1 MKMSEIVARE
11 IKVNGVVQA
20 VGFRPFIYRIATNH
34 DLIGWVKNL
43 GDAGVKVFL
52 QGENSNIESFLRDL
66 REKNPPLAQIEQI
79 EKEWV
84 EIDPELEEFGIVKSS
99 SGSSGSGTIPPDIAT
114 CDDCL
119 EDVFGE
125 TRYSGYWATSCVNCG
140 PRFSVIRELPYD
152 RDRTSMDDF
161 PMCDDCQ
168 SEYTD
173 PEDRRYHAQTIA
185 CPECGPQL
193 WLEETGSGEKNA
205 EAPIKAA
212 ARKLARGEIVA
223 IKGLGG
229 THLACDA
236 SAPETVNLLRKR
248 LGRSSQPFALMATE
262 AMVRD
267 NLKYEG
273 SEFKVLTGPRR
284 PIVLLEKDNPNWI
297 SDEIAPGL
305 HNVGVMLP
313 YTALHQLLFSN
324 LGFPL
329 VMTSANLPGEP
340 MLIENDSIKDEL
352 NGVADSYLLHDRK
365 IVSRID
371 DSVVRCSGNRKKF
384 IRRSRG
390 WVPEPIEV
398 DLGDEPILALGA
410 EQDNV
415 VGLYTDKKAYPSQ
428 YLGDT
433 EGPEDLNFLEDA
445 IARLLKLTSTK
456 EPDLI
461 THDLHP
467 GFLTS
472 QKAEEM
478 SGDSIPVQHHMA
490 HVGSLLAE
498 TGLSEVTGLVMD
510 GVGYGSNG
518 KIWGSEVIIGG
529 EDELRRKGSLTRA
542 YMPGGDLATKH
553 PARMVAGILYPL
565 TETGAIDDLA
575 GLIHELKLDFPN
587 GEEEQ
592 DVVFQQL
599 QKGLNTPETTS
610 AGRFLDAVSALTGTC
625 SERTYEGEPAM
636 KLESAASSGKPLEID
651 LPYHRSGDLI
661 RLDQSRLLYRL
672 IQLRGTA
679 SPADLAS
686 TAQAALARGMAKI
699 ALEVARDE
707 GIATVGLSGGVAY
720 NEEISREVEKTVSGS
735 GLDFVTN
742 TEVPPGDG
750 GVALGQLWLAG
761 KGLNP

>member
-1 MKMSEIVARE
+1 MSETVARE
-11 IKVNGVVQA
+11 LNINGVVQA
-20 VGFRPFIYRIATNH
+20 VGFRPFVYRIATDN

-52 QGENSNIESFLRDL
+52 QGESTDIEKFLRDL
-66 REKNPPLAQIEQI
+66 KEKNPPLARIEEI
-79 EKEWV
+79 KSEKV
-84 EIDPELEEFGIVKSS
+84 ETDPEIEEFEIVKSS

-114 CDDCL
+114 CEDCL

-152 RDRTSMDDF
+152 RDRTSMEDF
-161 PMCDDCQ
+161 PTCDDCRT
-168 SEYTD
+168 EYTD
-173 PEDRRYHAQTIA
+173 PGDRRYHAQTIA
-185 CPECGPQL
+185 CPECGPKL
-193 WLEETGSGEKNA
+193 WLEEPGTGKRTTD
-205 EAPIKAA
+205 APIQAS
-212 ARKLARGEIVA
+212 ARKLGRGEIVA

-236 SAPETVNLLRKR
+236 SDSETVELLRKR
-248 LGRSSQPFALMATE
+248 LGRPNQPFALMATE
-262 AMVRD
+262 EMVRK
-267 NLKYEG
+267 NLKYAR
-273 SEFKVLTGPRR
+273 SEFEVLTGPRR
-284 PIVLLEKDNPNWI
+284 PITLLEKGNRDWI
-297 SDEIAPGL
+297 SGGIAPGL

-313 YTALHQLLFSN
+313 YTALHHLLFSE

-340 MLIENDSIKDEL
+340 MLIENDSIREEL
-352 NGVADSYLLHDRK
+352 KGIADSYLLHDRK

-371 DSVVRCSGNRKKF
+371 DSVVRFSGDRRKF

-415 VGLYTDKKAYPSQ
+415 VGLYTNQRAYLSQ

-433 EGPEDLNFLEDA
+433 EGPEDMDFLEDA
-445 IARLLKLTSTK
+445 LNRLLKLTSTE

-461 THDLHP
+461 AHDLHP
-467 GFLTS
+467 NFLTS
-472 QKAEEM
+472 QKAKDM
-478 SGDSIPVQHHMA
+478 NGDSAPVQHHMA

-498 TGLSEVTGLVMD
+498 TGLTEIVGLVMD
-510 GVGYGSNG
+510 GVGYGSND
-518 KIWGSEVIIGG
+518 KVWGSEVITGT
-529 EDELRRKGSLTRA
+529 EDEMERKGSLTRA

-553 PARMVAGILYPL
+553 PGRMVAGILYPL
-565 TETGAIDDLA
+565 AETGKIDDLP
-575 GLIHELKLDFPN
+575 GLIRELDLDFPN
-587 GEEEQ
+587 GEEEL
-592 DVVFQQL
+592 DVVLQQL
-599 QKGLNTPETTS
+599 EKGLNTPETTS

-625 SERTYEGEPAM
+625 SKRTYEGEPAM
-636 KLESAASSGKPLEID
+636 KLESTASRGDPLEID
-651 LPYHRSGDLI
+651 LPYDRSGDII
-661 RLDQSRLLYRL
+661 RLDQSKLLYRL
-672 IQLRGTA
+672 IQLRGSA
-679 SPADLAS
+679 SPESLAS
-686 TAQAALARGMAKI
+686 TAQSAIARGMASI
-699 ALEVARDE
+699 AVEVARDE
-707 GIATVGLSGGVAY
+707 GIKTVGLSGGVAY
-720 NEEISREVEKTVSGS
+720 NDEISRGVEKIVSGS

-761 KGLNP
+761 KELIG

>member
-1 MKMSEIVARE
+1 MSKPVARK
-11 IKVNGVVQA
+11 ININGVVQA
-20 VGFRPFIYRIATNH
+20 VGFRPFVYRIATDN

-52 QGENSNIESFLRDL
+52 QGESSDIEKFLQDL
-66 REKNPPLAQIEQI
+66 KEKNPPLARIEEI
-79 EKEWV
+79 ESERV
-84 EIDPELEEFGIVKSS
+84 ETDPKIEEFEIVKSS

-114 CDDCL
+114 CEDCL

-161 PMCDDCQ
+161 PMCEDCRT
-168 SEYTD
+168 EYTD
-173 PEDRRYHAQTIA
+173 PGDRRYHAQTIA

-193 WLEETGSGEKNA
+193 WLEAPGSSKKNT

-212 ARKLARGEIVA
+212 SRELNRGEIVA

-229 THLACDA
+229 THIACNARDT
-236 SAPETVNLLRKR
+236 EVVKLLRNKLNR
-248 LGRSSQPFALMATE
+248 PSQPFALMATKE
-262 AMVRD
+262 MVKR
-267 NLKYEG
+267 NLKYDQ
-273 SEFKVLTGPRR
+273 SELEVLTGPRR
-284 PIVLLEKDNPNWI
+284 PITLLEKGDRDWV

-305 HNVGVMLP
+305 NNVGVMLP
-313 YTALHQLLFSN
+313 YTALHHLLFSE

-340 MLIENDSIKDEL
+340 MLTENTSIRKEL
-352 NGVADSYLLHDRK
+352 SEVVHSYLLHDRK
-365 IVSRID
+365 IISRID
-371 DSVVRCSGNRKKF
+371 DSVVRFSGARRKF

-415 VGLYTDKKAYPSQ
+415 IGLYVNGKAYLSQ

-433 EGPEDLNFLEDA
+433 EGPQDLKFLEDA
-445 IARLLKLTSTK
+445 MNRLLKLTSTEK
-456 EPDLI
+456 PDLI

-467 GFLTS
+467 DFLTN
-472 QKAEEM
+472 QKAKEM
-478 SGDSIPVQHHMA
+478 SGDSIPIQHHMA
-490 HVGSLLAE
+490 HLGSLFGE
-498 TGLSEVTGLVMD
+498 TGLSEVVGLVMD

-518 KIWGSEVIIGG
+518 NIWGSEVIIGK
-529 EDELRRKGSLTRA
+529 EDKIKRRGSLTPA

-553 PARMVAGILYPL
+553 PGRMVAGILYPL
-565 TETGAIDDLA
+565 AEAGAIDDFTDF
-575 GLIHELKLDFPN
+575 IHELKLDFPN
-587 GEEEQ
+587 GEEELG
-592 DVVFQQL
+592 VVLQQL
-599 QKGLNTPETTS
+599 EKGLNTPETTS

-625 SERTYEGEPAM
+625 SKRTYEGEPAM
-636 KLESAASSGKPLEID
+636 KLESTASRGEPFEID
-651 LPYHRSGDLI
+651 LPYDRSGDIL
-661 RLDQSRLLYRL
+661 RLDQSMLLYQL
-672 IQLRGTA
+672 IQLRG
-679 SPADLAS
+679 SVSSADLAS
-686 TAQAALARGMAKI
+686 TAQTALAVGMTQI
-699 ALEVARDE
+699 SLEVARGE
-707 GIATVGLSGGVAY
+707 GIETVGLSGGVAY
-720 NEEISREVEKTVSGS
+720 NEDISREVEKTVAGS

-761 KGLNP
+761 KEIVE

>member
-1 MKMSEIVARE
+1 MSETVARE

-20 VGFRPFIYRIATNH
+20 VGFRPFVYRIATDNN
-34 DLIGWVKNL
+34 LIGWVKNL

-52 QGENSNIESFLRDL
+52 QGESSDIEKFLQDL
-66 REKNPPLAQIEQI
+66 KEKNPPLARIE
-79 EKEWV
+79 EVGSERV
-84 EIDPELEEFGIVKSS
+84 ETDPEIEEFEIVKSS

-114 CDDCL
+114 CEDCL

-161 PMCDDCQ
+161 PMCDDCRT
-168 SEYTD
+168 EYTD
-173 PEDRRYHAQTIA
+173 PGDRRYHAQTIA

-193 WLEETGSGEKNA
+193 WLEEPGAGQKNTD
-205 EAPIKAA
+205 APIRAA
-212 ARKLARGEIVA
+212 ARKLDRAEIVA

-236 SAPETVNLLRKR
+236 SDPETVELLRKK

-262 AMVRD
+262 EMIQR
-267 NLKYEG
+267 NLKCDQ
-273 SEFKVLTGPRR
+273 SELEVLTGPRR
-284 PIVLLEKDNPNWI
+284 PITLLEKDDRDWI

-305 HNVGVMLP
+305 NNVGVMLP
-313 YTALHQLLFSN
+313 YTALHHLLFSE

-340 MLIENDSIKDEL
+340 MLIENDSIRNEL
-352 NGVADSYLLHDRK
+352 KGIADSYLLHDRK

-371 DSVVRCSGNRKKF
+371 DSVLRFSGGKRKF

-398 DLGDEPILALGA
+398 DLGEEPILALGA

-415 VGLYTDKKAYPSQ
+415 VGLYTNKRAYLSQ

-445 IARLLKLTSTK
+445 LDRLLKLTSTE

-461 THDLHP
+461 AHDLHP
-467 GFLTS
+467 DFLTT
-472 QKAEEM
+472 QKAKEM
-478 SGDSIPVQHHMA
+478 SGDSITVQHHKA

-498 TGLSEVTGLVMD
+498 TGLSAVVGLVMD

-518 KIWGSEVIIGG
+518 DIWGSEVIIGK
-529 EDELRRKGSLTRA
+529 DDKIKRKGSLTRA

-553 PARMVAGILYPL
+553 PARIVAGILYPL
-565 TETGAIDDLA
+565 AESGEIDDLE

-587 GEEEQ
+587 GEEELN
-592 DVVFQQL
+592 VVLQQL
-599 QKGLNTPETTS
+599 EKGLNSPKTTS

-625 SERTYEGEPAM
+625 SKRTYEGEPAM
-636 KLESAASSGKPLEID
+636 KLESTASRGEPLEID
-651 LPYHRSGDLI
+651 LPYDRSGDII
-661 RLDQSRLLYRL
+661 RLDQSRLLYRM
-672 IQLRGTA
+672 IQLREVA
-679 SPADLAS
+679 SPEDLAS
-686 TAQAALARGMAKI
+686 TAQSVIARGMASI
-699 ALEVARDE
+699 AVEVARDE
-707 GIATVGLSGGVAY
+707 GIKTVGLSGGVAY
-720 NEEISREVEKTVSGS
+720 NDEISREVEKTVSES

-761 KGLNP
+761 KELVE

>member
-1 MKMSEIVARE
+1 MSEIVARE

-20 VGFRPFIYRIATNH
+20 VGFRPFIYRIATDN

-52 QGENSNIESFLRDL
+52 QGKNRNIESFLRDL

-84 EIDPELEEFGIVKSS
+84 EIDSELEDFEIVKSS

-152 RDRTSMDDF
+152 RDRTSMEDF
-161 PMCDDCQ
+161 PMCDDCRI
-168 SEYTD
+168 EYTD
-173 PEDRRYHAQTIA
+173 PGDRRYHAQTIA

-193 WLEETGSGEKNA
+193 WLEDPGTGKRNTDE
-205 EAPIKAA
+205 PIRAA
-212 ARKLARGEIVA
+212 ARKLGQGEIVA

-236 SAPETVNLLRKR
+236 SDSETVKLLRKR
-248 LGRSSQPFALMATE
+248 LGRSNQPFALMAKE
-262 AMVRD
+262 EMVRR
-267 NLKYEG
+267 NLKYNK
-273 SEFKVLTGPRR
+273 SEFEVLTGPRR
-284 PIVLLEKDNPNWI
+284 PITLLEQENRDWI
-297 SDEIAPGL
+297 SDKIAPGL

-313 YTALHQLLFSN
+313 YTALHHLLFSE
-324 LGFPL
+324 LEFPL

-340 MLIENDSIKDEL
+340 MLIENDSISDEL
-352 NGVADSYLLHDRK
+352 KGIADSYLLHKRK

-371 DSVVRCSGNRKKF
+371 DSVVRFSGGRRKF

-390 WVPEPIEV
+390 WVPEPIEIH
-398 DLGDEPILALGA
+398 LGDEPILALGA

-415 VGLYTDKKAYPSQ
+415 VGLYTNKRAYLSQ

-445 IARLLKLTSTK
+445 LSRLLKLTSTE
-456 EPDLI
+456 EPDI
-461 THDLHP
+461 IAHDLHP
-467 GFLTS
+467 DFLTS
-472 QKAEEM
+472 QKAKEM
-478 SGDSIPVQHHMA
+478 SGESAPVQHHMA

-498 TGLSEVTGLVMD
+498 TGLPEIVGLVMD
-510 GVGYGSNG
+510 GVGYGLNG
-518 KIWGSEVIIGG
+518 KVWGCEVITGT
-529 EDELRRKGSLTRA
+529 EDEMGRKGSLTRA

-553 PARMVAGILYPL
+553 PGRMVAGILYPL
-565 TETGAIDDLA
+565 AETGEIDDLV
-575 GLIHELKLDFPN
+575 GLLHELNLDFPN
-587 GEEEQ
+587 GEEEL
-592 DVVFQQL
+592 DVVLQQL
-599 QKGLNTPETTS
+599 QKGFNTPETTS
-610 AGRFLDAVSALTGTC
+610 AGRFLDAVSVLTGTC
-625 SERTYEGEPAM
+625 GERTYEGEPAM
-636 KLESAASSGKPLEID
+636 KLESAAGRVEPLEID
-651 LPYHRSGDLI
+651 IPYDRSGDII

-672 IQLRGTA
+672 IQLRGSA
-679 SPADLAS
+679 SPAELAS
-686 TAQAALARGMAKI
+686 TAQTALAGGMAQI
-699 ALEVARDE
+699 ALEVARNE
-707 GIATVGLSGGVAY
+707 GIEAVGLSGGVAY
-720 NEEISREVEKTVSGS
+720 NDEISREVEKTVSGS

-761 KGLNP
+761 KELTS